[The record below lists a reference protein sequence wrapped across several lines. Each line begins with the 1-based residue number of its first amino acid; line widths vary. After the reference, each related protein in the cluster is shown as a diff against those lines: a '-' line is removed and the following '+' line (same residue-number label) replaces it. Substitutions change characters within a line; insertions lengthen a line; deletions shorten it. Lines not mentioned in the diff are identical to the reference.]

1 MTMVIENQNRQYG
14 GMSFDNVYHH
24 NPPQFTDPWA
34 TAHTT
39 SHSTPPVYATS
50 MGNSANIAI
59 PGKSE
64 EVGRSAAMS
73 MPYPNIPVSAPSMVP
88 GNQYAATG
96 YGPEVMA
103 MQHDVPRT
111 GFEQAPTYTTAPPMS
126 SFAPPTYAP
135 VSYAPIHPSQQTQ
148 DARRM
153 SHTDARVG
161 SSQAPPGAPTF
172 GDALD
177 ASRGMVALSQ
187 DLTPRNIYGPRGGR
201 GSTDSYGFPSTHS
214 SASSISSGGNYPYYS
229 ASVGS
234 VDSSVTDYSSS
245 TSESYE
251 SRTLPRP
258 TSLLAGSAPAGPQS
272 MMSQFSS
279 KMPSNTQK
287 KHKCKV
293 CDKRFTRPSS
303 LQTHM
308 YSHTGEK
315 PFACDVAGCG
325 RHFSVVSNLRRH
337 KKVHK
342 GEKDSGSPDED
353 E

>member
-14 GMSFDNVYHH
+14 GMNFDNVYHH

-50 MGNSANIAI
+50 MGNSASI
-59 PGKSE
+59 PINPVKSE
-64 EVGRSAAMS
+64 EVGRPTAMS
-73 MPYPNIPVSAPSMVP
+73 MPYPNIPVSAPSLVP
-88 GNQYAATG
+88 GSNYTATG

-111 GFEQAPTYTTAPPMS
+111 GPNLHHSSPMS
-126 SFAPPTYAP
+126 SFAPSSYAP
-135 VSYAPIHPSQQTQ
+135 VSYAPIHPSQPQ

-153 SHTDARVG
+153 SHSDARVG

-187 DLTPRNIYGPRGGR
+187 DLTPRNIYGPRGAR

-342 GEKDSGSPDED
+342 GEKDCGSQDED

>member
-1 MTMVIENQNRQYG
+1 MTMVMENQNRPYG

-24 NPPQFTDPWA
+24 TPPTFTDPWA
-34 TAHTT
+34 GAHTS

-50 MGNSANIAI
+50 MGNGASMPLAQV
-59 PGKSE
+59 KTE
-64 EVGRSAAMS
+64 EVNRANMS
-73 MPYPNIPVSAPSMVP
+73 MPYPSIPSSAPSMVP
-88 GNQYAATG
+88 GNSYANPN
-96 YGPEVMA
+96 YGPEVMG
-103 MQHDVPRT
+103 MQHEVPRT
-111 GFEQAPTYTTAPPMS
+111 TFDQNPSYSTAPPMS
-126 SFAPPTYAP
+126 NFAPAYAP
-135 VSYAPIHPSQQTQ
+135 VSYAPIHPSPQ
-148 DARRM
+148 DARRI
-153 SHTDARVG
+153 SHSDAARVG
-161 SSQAPPGAPTF
+161 STAAGPTF

-187 DLTPRNIYGPRGGR
+187 DLTPRNIYGPGPRGAR
-201 GSTDSYGFPSTHS
+201 SSADSYGFPSTHS

-234 VDSSVTDYSSS
+234 VDSSVTDYSST

-258 TSLLAGSAPAGPQS
+258 ASLLAGSAPPGPQS

-293 CDKRFTRPSS
+293 CEKRFTRPSS

-315 PFACDVAGCG
+315 PFACDVEGCG

-342 GEKDSGSPDED
+342 GEKDTGSGDDE

>member
-1 MTMVIENQNRQYG
+1 MTMVMENQNRPYG

-24 NPPQFTDPWA
+24 TPPQFTDPWA
-34 TAHTT
+34 AHTS

-50 MGNSANIAI
+50 MGNGASMSL
-59 PGKSE
+59 GQVKQE
-64 EVGRSAAMS
+64 EVNRSGMS
-73 MPYPNIPVSAPSMVP
+73 MPYPNIPVSAPAMVA
-88 GNQYAATG
+88 GSTYATSN
-96 YGPEVMA
+96 YGPEVMG
-103 MQHDVPRT
+103 MQHEVPRT
-111 GFEQAPTYTTAPPMS
+111 NFDQAPSYTTAPPMS
-126 SFAPPTYAP
+126 SFAPSSYA
-135 VSYAPIHPSQQTQ
+135 YAPIHPSPQ
-148 DARRM
+148 DGRRI
-153 SHTDARVG
+153 SHSDAARVG
-161 SSQAPPGAPTF
+161 ASASAPTF

-187 DLTPRNIYGPRGGR
+187 DLTPRNIYGPGPRGAR
-201 GSTDSYGFPSTHS
+201 SSADSYGFPSTQS
-214 SASSISSGGNYPYYS
+214 SNSSISSGGNYPYYS

-234 VDSSVTDYSSS
+234 VDSSVTDYSST

-251 SRTLPRP
+251 SRTLPGRP
-258 TSLLAGSAPAGPQS
+258 AFWPA
-272 MMSQFSS
+272 
-279 KMPSNTQK
+279 MPSNTQK

-315 PFACDVAGCG
+315 PFACDVEGCG

-342 GEKDSGSPDED
+342 GEKDTGSGDDDE
-353 E
+353 

>member
-1 MTMVIENQNRQYG
+1 MELTRE
-14 GMSFDNVYHH
+14 
-24 NPPQFTDPWA
+24 
-34 TAHTT
+34 
-39 SHSTPPVYATS
+39 
-50 MGNSANIAI
+50 
-59 PGKSE
+59 
-64 EVGRSAAMS
+64 
-73 MPYPNIPVSAPSMVP
+73 
-88 GNQYAATG
+88 
-96 YGPEVMA
+96 
-103 MQHDVPRT
+103 
-111 GFEQAPTYTTAPPMS
+111 
-126 SFAPPTYAP
+126 
-135 VSYAPIHPSQQTQ
+135 SY
-148 DARRM
+148 R
-153 SHTDARVG
+153 DARVG
-161 SSQAPPGAPTF
+161 SSQAPAPTPTF

-201 GSTDSYGFPSTHS
+201 ASADSYGFPSTHS

-229 ASVGS
+229 TSVGS
-234 VDSSVTDYSSS
+234 VDSSVTDYSST

-258 TSLLAGSAPAGPQS
+258 ASLLAGSAPPGPQS

-315 PFACDVAGCG
+315 RMSIPPKAVSKPRESTRTDILVLAFACDVDGCG

-342 GEKDSGSPDED
+342 GEKEGASPDDD

>member
-1 MTMVIENQNRQYG
+1 MVIENQNRPYG
-14 GMSFDNVYHH
+14 GMSFDNVYH
-24 NPPQFTDPWA
+24 NAPQFTDPWA
-34 TAHTT
+34 AAHTS

-50 MGNSANIAI
+50 MGNGGNLPIN
-59 PGKSE
+59 PVKE
-64 EVGRSAAMS
+64 EVGRTAPMS
-73 MPYPNIPVSAPSMVP
+73 MPYPSIPVSAPSMVP
-88 GNQYAATG
+88 GSNYTTAG

-103 MQHDVPRT
+103 IQHEVPRT
-111 GFEQAPTYTTAPPMS
+111 G
-126 SFAPPTYAP
+126 YAP
-135 VSYAPIHPSQQTQ
+135 VSYAPIHPSQSQ
-148 DARRM
+148 DARRI
-153 SHTDARVG
+153 SHSDAARVG
-161 SSQAPPGAPTF
+161 SSQPPAPTPTF

-187 DLTPRNIYGPRGGR
+187 DLTPRNIYGPRGAR
-201 GSTDSYGFPSTHS
+201 GSADSYGFPSTHS

-234 VDSSVTDYSSS
+234 VDSSVTDYSST

-258 TSLLAGSAPAGPQS
+258 ASLLAGSAPPGPQS

-315 PFACDVAGCG
+315 PYSCDVEGCG

-342 GEKDSGSPDED
+342 GEKDTGSPDDD